1 MHLLPRER
9 DKLQLTIVGSL
20 AQRRLAR
27 GVRLNLTEAIAL
39 ISVVL
44 HEKIRDGERSV
55 AALMQIGKTILGF
68 GQVQPG
74 VAQVLHEVMVEG
86 TFKDGTFLVCVQDPI
101 CSPSG
106 ILELALYGTA
116 LPVPEES
123 LFHMIATPEGPEPGE
138 LVPVNAP
145 EPIVLF
151 PERARMRMRMTN
163 TGDRPIQVGSH
174 FPLHKLNPAMH
185 FDRAVCDLYK
195 LDIAAG
201 TATRFEPGESKTV
214 TLVRTGGMAKSRPAS
229 PSPMAKRGVMVQH
242 QMPIFPVEKE
252 TIEPFT
258 LTRAAYAGL
267 YGPTV
272 GDRVRLADSDLWAV
286 VEVDH
291 TVYGDEC
298 NFGGGKVLRD
308 GMGQAT
314 GVSDELSL
322 DTIITNATII
332 DYTGIIKADIGIR
345 DGYIA
350 GIGKG
355 GNPRIMDGVTP
366 GMIVGSGTDVIA
378 GENLIVT
385 AGALDSHVH
394 FLSMDM
400 CEEGLGSGVTTFI
413 GGGTGPSAGTR
424 ATTCTPGKRHVREML
439 RATDTF
445 PINVLFT
452 GKGNDSREIAL
463 EEQVLAGCGGL
474 KVHEDWGATPDAID
488 ACLTVCDKY
497 DVQCTL
503 HTDTLNEACFVEGT
517 LAAIAGRAIHTY
529 HSEGAG
535 GGHAPDLIRV
545 CGEANILPSSTNP
558 TRPLAENTLDE
569 HLDMLMTC
577 HHLSK
582 AIAEDVAFADSRI
595 RGETIAAEDVLQDM
609 GAISMISSDSQAMG
623 RIGEVVSRTWR
634 TAAKMKTLRGPLR
647 EEGYRDTMTNDN
659 LRIKRYIAKYTIN
672 PAIAHGISHIVGSVE
687 VGKWA
692 DLVLYRRDN
701 FGSRPEMVLK
711 GGQIVLCNTGDSNG
725 SIPTVQPVYLRRTW
739 GFQPKCAME
748 NSLAFVSAASMRNV
762 ATYGIE
768 KHRVPVT
775 NCRSV
780 TKHDMKLNTATPE
793 ISVNPETFDVT
804 ANGMLLSVPPASE
817 LPLTRG
823 TNLY

>member
-9 DKLQLTIVGSL
+9 DKLVLNAVGLL

-55 AALMQIGKTILGF
+55 ASLMQLGKTILGF

-74 VAQVLHEVMVEG
+74 VAQILHEVMIEG
-86 TFKDGTFLVCVQDPI
+86 TFKDGTFLVCVQNPI
-101 CSPSG
+101 CSPCG
-106 ILELALYGTA
+106 ILSLALYGTA
-116 LPVPEES
+116 LPVPDES
-123 LFHMIATPEGPEPGE
+123 LFHMITSPEGPEPGE
-138 LVPVNAP
+138 LIADTASG
-145 EPIVLF
+145 PIVLF
-151 PERARMRMRMTN
+151 PHRPRIAMRMTN

-174 FPLHKLNPAMH
+174 YPLVKLNPAMK
-185 FDRAVCDLYK
+185 FDRHAAVNYK

-201 TATRFEPGESKTV
+201 TATRFEPGETKSV
-214 TLVRTGGMAKSRPAS
+214 TLVHTGGRSMPPTPPPSELAKKGYLIPRPEPLTPSAPKIKPFSLSRATYAS
-229 PSPMAKRGVMVQH
+229 M
-242 QMPIFPVEKE
+242 
-252 TIEPFT
+252 
-258 LTRAAYAGL
+258 

-298 NFGGGKVLRD
+298 TFGGGKVLRD
-308 GMGQAT
+308 GMGQAS
-314 GVSDELSL
+314 GVSDGETL
-322 DTIITNATII
+322 DTIITNAVII
-332 DYTGIIKADIGIR
+332 DYTGIIKADIGIK
-345 DGYIA
+345 GGFIV

-355 GNPRIMDGVTP
+355 GNPAIMDGVTP
-366 GMIVGSGTDVIA
+366 GMVCGSCTEVIA
-378 GENLIVT
+378 GENLLVT
-385 AGALDSHVH
+385 AGAVDSHVH

-413 GGGTGPSAGTR
+413 GGGTGPAAGSR
-424 ATTCTPGKRHVREML
+424 ATTCTPGKRHVRDML

-445 PINVLFT
+445 PMNVLFT
-452 GKGNDSREIAL
+452 GKGNDSGEGPL
-463 EEQVLAGCGGL
+463 VEQVLAGCAGL
-474 KVHEDWGATPDAID
+474 KIHEDWGATPDVIK
-488 ACLTVCDKY
+488 ACLNVCDKF
-497 DVQCTL
+497 DVQCTI

-517 LAAIAGRAIHTY
+517 LEAIAGRAIHTY

-545 CGEANILPSSTNP
+545 CGEANVLPSSTNP
-558 TRPLAENTLDE
+558 TRPFAVNTLDE

-634 TAAKMKTLRGPLR
+634 TAAKMKTERGPLR
-647 EEGYRDTMTNDN
+647 EERLRDDMTNDN
-659 LRIKRYIAKYTIN
+659 SRIKRYVAKYTIN
-672 PAIAHGISHIVGSVE
+672 PAIAHGISHMVGSVE

-701 FGSRPEMVLK
+701 FGSRPEMVIK

-739 GFQPKCAME
+739 GFQPKAAVE
-748 NSLAFVSAASMRNV
+748 NSIAFVSAASVKNV
-762 ATYGIE
+762 QGYGVEKRIE
-768 KHRVPVT
+768 PVHH
-775 NCRSV
+775 CRAIS
-780 TKHDMKLNTATPE
+780 KRDMKYNSALPE

-804 ANGMLLSVPPASE
+804 ANGQPCTVPPAAE

-823 TNLY
+823 TNLF